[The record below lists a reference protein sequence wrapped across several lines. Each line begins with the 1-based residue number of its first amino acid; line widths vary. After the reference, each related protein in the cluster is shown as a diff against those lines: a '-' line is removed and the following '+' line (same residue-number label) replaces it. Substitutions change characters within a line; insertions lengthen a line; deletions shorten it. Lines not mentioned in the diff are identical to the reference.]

1 MAASAPCREPPAWLS
16 SIFPY
21 GVTIPAPPPPHNLL
35 SFHTPPRFSN
45 TTWTDTAASYSAR
58 FWHSD
63 FAKFVQKFGPSVRLP
78 PSVVVEG
85 VVHPGGQNLLKS
97 KPWQYRSAPFAT
109 VNSGSVASPSQ
120 WMYQPKNAPYWQVTA
135 AMLAQNNAGI
145 CETASNIGS
154 LNQTGMERAAR
165 QGQARGTEVGG
176 SAPLA
181 QVQSD
186 ELEVHFS
193 GRGRGYGCGRGR
205 GRGRGAAAP
214 ATVQVSG
221 RGNSR
226 GEKRPLPRKEPE
238 RGQHADPS
246 TAPCISRH
254 GHSCCSRLTHYNRFD
269 EHWQPAW
276 HKEQIPIITAVFS
289 LAPDPLHSEA
299 PSTTR
304 RRSTHDETDKPAPQ
318 PHDGNSVLPVAVKCE
333 SPAGCCSGKVTMEVN
348 MNAASETTTSSVP
361 FLLPE
366 IKKEPLAE
374 VGVCVQAADADAQ
387 TDAEHSSNERDVGPG
402 AVPSTRYKLEPL
414 SVTLPFGAVP
424 SRAQVKELA
433 MDLESRRLPT
443 PSVHE
448 SQQLCAVEETP
459 GNASVGRIESKDSES
474 VYARYAEGETTP
486 RDCETHIEAAAVIVG
501 VARPGSNEFGAE
513 HGQPALHEG
522 DAGAS
527 WPEKDTAGVAM
538 LVAHSARVEDLAS
551 VSMPV
556 AHSTWVEDTA
566 GVAMPV
572 AHSGQVE
579 DIASVSMPVVC
590 SARVEDTTSVPIP
603 VARSAPV
610 KDTAGVGA
618 KEAGTCCS
626 FDSSEESAAEEFATP
641 QSAPAMSG
649 TCTFQPDDDI
659 DLPKVTEVP
668 GSVCTVSRPGL
679 GSRYISKEKADLAA
693 MESTT
698 PSLGEHTATVTS
710 VPQETSAAHKTCNF
724 HSAKMTPPTKNPKNK
739 VSKITV
745 NGFCVSEFGGI
756 TATRIENLFTLLS
769 LHMELMNIADGV
781 TDAHKD
787 ALSQAE
793 WTRHKE
799 EAAMLNHPRVRRAV
813 ERVVRAL
820 VGMESES
827 SCPFPFVL
835 RHGRTFVPLAALR
848 ETMVMELSRH
858 ELVGVLARC
867 AVPQRP
873 STLTEEGVLRCAPW
887 LRRGCFT
894 LLRMAQLR
902 YVYPHLFHTAWRVRR
917 RMGGGRNFP
926 WTTCKVWL
934 ECERGAPVTLEY
946 NKLGS
951 RISTGSA
958 TSTSQ
963 EVRQS
968 HGTVAT
974 RGRPRGRR
982 SAGPTATGTR
992 KIPARG
998 AMSTQP
1004 PKTPHDA
1011 SGADHL
1017 RPSAPP
1023 VAHLPG
1029 PVAPRRDGSTHAPAR
1044 LGSERRAGDDCWAR
1058 PSVVLPTGAAF
1069 PTASP
1074 ASPDPRRGENAAR
1087 RAWWMEGK
1095 RACARHNIFS
1105 FPMVS
1110 IKCLDASAAWRG
1122 GSGAALAWPP
1132 AEPATGP
1139 QPPRKRQGQH
1149 SPSRQF
1155 KKGKL
1160 E

>member
-1 MAASAPCREPPAWLS
+1 
-16 SIFPY
+16 
-21 GVTIPAPPPPHNLL
+21 
-35 SFHTPPRFSN
+35 
-45 TTWTDTAASYSAR
+45 
-58 FWHSD
+58 
-63 FAKFVQKFGPSVRLP
+63 
-78 PSVVVEG
+78 
-85 VVHPGGQNLLKS
+85 
-97 KPWQYRSAPFAT
+97 
-109 VNSGSVASPSQ
+109 
-120 WMYQPKNAPYWQVTA
+120 
-135 AMLAQNNAGI
+135 MLAQNTAGM
-145 CETASNIGS
+145 CETAFHVGS

-165 QGQARGTEVGG
+165 PGQARGAEVGG

-186 ELEVHFS
+186 KLEVHSS
-193 GRGRGYGCGRGR
+193 GRGRG
-205 GRGRGAAAP
+205 ALAP
-214 ATVQVSG
+214 ATVQVGG
-221 RGNSR
+221 RGNSC

-254 GHSCCSRLTHYNRFD
+254 GHSCCSRLTHYSCD
-269 EHWQPAW
+269 EQWPPAW
-276 HKEQIPIITAVFS
+276 NKEQIPIITSVFS

-304 RRSTHDETDKPAPQ
+304 GRSAHDETDRQAPR

-333 SPAGCCSGKVTMEVN
+333 SPAGCCSGKVTTEVN

-366 IKKEPLAE
+366 IKKEPLEE
-374 VGVCVQAADADAQ
+374 VGVCVQAADAQ
-387 TDAEHSSNERDVGPG
+387 TDAEHSANERDVGPG

-424 SRAQVKELA
+424 SGAQVKELA

-443 PSVHE
+443 PSAHE
-448 SQQLCAVEETP
+448 SQQLRAAEETP
-459 GNASVGRIESKDSES
+459 GNASVGRRESKDPES
-474 VYARYAEGETTP
+474 VSARYAEGETTP

-513 HGQPALHEG
+513 HGQPALDEG

-527 WPEKDTAGVAM
+527 WPEKVTAGVAM
-538 LVAHSARVEDLAS
+538 LVAHSARVEDVAS
-551 VSMPV
+551 VSMLV
-556 AHSTWVEDTA
+556 AHSSQVEDTA
-566 GVAMPV
+566 GVVMP
-572 AHSGQVE
+572 AARSTQVE
-579 DIASVSMPVVC
+579 DTASV
-590 SARVEDTTSVPIP
+590 TIP

-649 TCTFQPDDDI
+649 ACTFQPDDDTG
-659 DLPKVTEVP
+659 LPKVTVVP

-679 GSRYISKEKADLAA
+679 GSCYISKEKADLAA
-693 MESTT
+693 IESTT
-698 PSLGEHTATVTS
+698 PGLGEHTATMTS
-710 VPQETSAAHKTCNF
+710 VPQETSAAHKTCNS
-724 HSAKMTPPTKNPKNK
+724 HSAKMTLPTMYPKKK

-769 LHMELMNIADGV
+769 LHAELMNIADCV

-787 ALSQAE
+787 AVSQAE
-793 WTRHKE
+793 WTKHKE
-799 EAAMLNHPRVRRAV
+799 EAATLNHPRVRRAV

-820 VGMESES
+820 VVMESAS

-873 STLTEEGVLRCAPW
+873 STLTEEGVLRCVPW

-902 YVYPHLFHTAWRVRR
+902 DVYPHLFHAAWRVRR
-917 RMGGGRNFP
+917 SMGGGSNFS

-934 ECERGAPVTLEY
+934 EGERGAPETLEY
-946 NKLGS
+946 KLGS

-963 EVRQS
+963 EACQS
-968 HGTVAT
+968 HGTGAT
-974 RGRPRGRR
+974 WGRPCGSN
-982 SAGPTATGTR
+982 SAGPTATGTG

-998 AMSTQP
+998 ATSTQP
-1004 PKTPHDA
+1004 PNMPHDA
-1011 SGADHL
+1011 GGANRSSRL
-1017 RPSAPP
+1017 SAPP

-1029 PVAPRRDGSTHAPAR
+1029 LVAPGRNGSAHAPAR
-1044 LGSERRAGDDCWAR
+1044 LGSERRTEDDCWAR
-1058 PSVVLPTGAAF
+1058 PSVVSPAGASF

-1074 ASPDPRRGENAAR
+1074 ASPDPRHGETAAMR
-1087 RAWWMEGK
+1087 TWWMEGK
-1095 RACARHNIFS
+1095 RACARHNIFT
-1105 FPMVS
+1105 FPRVS
-1110 IKCLDASAAWRG
+1110 VKCLDASAARRG

-1132 AEPATGP
+1132 AEPAMGP
-1139 QPPRKRQGQH
+1139 QPLRQRQSQH
-1149 SPSRQF
+1149 SPSRKENHLPF
-1155 KKGKL
+1155 RDKN
-1160 E
+1160 